1 MTDILGIYNL
11 RTRIGA
17 GITLFAPVLTQSYIL
32 IPELRN
38 ISCTFIVALITFA
51 LMNLIIVTS
60 RTHGSASLKKC
71 FPDVLPAQ
79 QYLLPEDTTL
89 DRFTKGRYYKFLEN
103 HLECFKV
110 TENKNEM
117 RLQTE
122 SAVKW
127 LIAKTRNATDFPLIA
142 EENAN
147 LGFSYNLLGMKPYG
161 ILLCSFLLIVDIVI
175 YILTY
180 TKALSIDQISILF
193 CSIFSLLFLLIW
205 ITVITPKIVQCNA
218 KKYACA
224 LLSACDSSLIK

>member
-1 MTDILGIYNL
+1 MTEIFGTYNL

-17 GITLFAPVLTQSYIL
+17 GITLFAPVLFQAYIL

-51 LMNLIIVTS
+51 LINLIIITS
-60 RTHGSASLKKC
+60 RAQGSATLKKC

-79 QYLLPEDTTL
+79 QYLLPDDTTL
-89 DRFTKGRYYKFLEN
+89 DKFTKERYYKFLEK
-103 HLECFKV
+103 HLEGFKI
-110 TENKNEM
+110 TNNKNEM
-117 RLQTE
+117 KSQTE

-127 LIAKTRNATDFPLIA
+127 LIAKTRNTTDFPLIA

-147 LGFSYNLLGMKPYG
+147 LGFSYNLLGMKPCG
-161 ILLCSFLLIVDIVI
+161 ILLCSFLLVVDIVL

-180 TKALSIDQISILF
+180 TKDLSVDQISILS
-193 CSIFSLLFLLIW
+193 CGIFSLLFLLIW

-218 KKYACA
+218 RKCARA
-224 LLSACDSSLIK
+224 LLSACDSGLIK